1 MYICPTVSGRHHS
14 LSSSTLSDSCTL
26 YTHLL
31 PSSLSHWREV
41 WYTYSIK
48 GWKFCTLWPIMGS
61 HVDCHLLQTEACIR
75 GLGDLLDYEYK
86 NKMLGASLIL
96 YWLSRRALG
105 SFLKSIICLVT
116 DSWLNNCSNY
126 GYHFCGE
133 SLKFNQKVVEYSCEI
148 YFTIVPEV
156 KVFPGQ

>member
-1 MYICPTVSGRHHS
+1 M
-14 LSSSTLSDSCTL
+14 
-26 YTHLL
+26 
-31 PSSLSHWREV
+31 EV
-41 WYTYSIK
+41 WYIYSIK

-105 SFLKSIICLVT
+105 SFLKSIICLVA

-126 GYHFCGE
+126 GFHFVERVLNSIKKYLNTHVKLISPLCQRSRSSWGNSYCSFQGSQLGKNDAC
-133 SLKFNQKVVEYSCEI
+133 SLLWQG
-148 YFTIVPEV
+148 T
-156 KVFPGQ
+156 